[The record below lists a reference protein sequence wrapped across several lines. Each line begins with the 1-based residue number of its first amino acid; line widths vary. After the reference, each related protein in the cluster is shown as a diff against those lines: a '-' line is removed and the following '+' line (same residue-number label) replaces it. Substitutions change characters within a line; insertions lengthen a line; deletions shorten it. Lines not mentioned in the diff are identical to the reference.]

1 VAVLTQTGDYVGPA
15 LARRLVDEHH
25 LVLHAPDES
34 LVDEL
39 LARGGQVE
47 AVAGTEVDLR
57 TEEGNH
63 LLVERAMTRFGR
75 IDAAALVTG
84 MRIITGR
91 FLKISTQDWQ
101 RTKAENLDMA
111 FHGLQSLIPT
121 MVEQGSGDIVLFT
134 SATGARPE
142 PGVSTYSA
150 TRAGANALVR
160 AVGQSMPATVFA
172 STPSAP
178 TSWISLGSFEP
189 VVRTKTPNAEG
200 RSRPRFRLV
209 ASVPWRSWPSSP
221 PSCSKARR
229 ASRLGSSSV
238 TAGAGAPD
246 RGQLDRAARPSHA
259 DRVTPTESRRPSHA
273 DRVTPTEQPD
283 RVRWPRGARLRRPW
297 PRAPRS
303 AVGRRSALLP
313 LHPATGRAP

>member
-1 VAVLTQTGDYVGPA
+1 VDPARRRLRPSVAGRAYVGGMDKRVAVLTQTGDYVGPA

-47 AVAGTEVDLR
+47 VVTGTEADLR

-91 FLKISTQDWQ
+91 FLKISTEDWQ

-111 FHGLQSLIPT
+111 FHGLQSIIPP
-121 MVEQGSGDIVLFT
+121 MVEQGSGDVVLFT

-160 AVGQSMPATVFA
+160 AVGQEHARNGLCINAIGTNFMDFPGFLRA
-172 STPSAP
+172 SGADQDPERRGA
-178 TSWISLGSFEP
+178 IE
-189 VVRTKTPNAEG
+189 AQ
-200 RSRPRFRLV
+200 
-209 ASVPWRSWPSSP
+209 VP
-221 PSCSKARR
+221 ARR
-229 ASRLGSSSV
+229 LGTMDELAEF
-238 TAGAGAPD
+238 TAVLLEGKT
-246 RGQLDRAARPSHA
+246 RFQTGQFFSY
-259 DRVTPTESRRPSHA
+259 SGG
-273 DRVTPTEQPD
+273 
-283 RVRWPRGARLRRPW
+283 W
-297 PRAPRS
+297 S
-303 AVGRRSALLP
+303 A
-313 LHPATGRAP
+313 